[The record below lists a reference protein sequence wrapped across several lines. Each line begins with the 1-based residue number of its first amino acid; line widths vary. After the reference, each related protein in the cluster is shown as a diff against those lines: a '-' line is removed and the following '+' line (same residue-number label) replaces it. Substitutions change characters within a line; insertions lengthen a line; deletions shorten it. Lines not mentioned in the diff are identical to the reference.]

1 MAEDDTPSFSEAVG
15 EVLGQFVEC
24 CLGLDMLLPFDI
36 GVAGA
41 KSGQASLRCE
51 APDGRPWRIVPISD
65 SDDRF
70 PRADQTNG
78 DRPRRYRRAN
88 RP

>member
-41 KSGQASLRCE
+41 KMYGPAVRGKMELREGERESCINVF
-51 APDGRPWRIVPISD
+51 GL
-65 SDDRF
+65 
-70 PRADQTNG
+70 
-78 DRPRRYRRAN
+78 
-88 RP
+88 